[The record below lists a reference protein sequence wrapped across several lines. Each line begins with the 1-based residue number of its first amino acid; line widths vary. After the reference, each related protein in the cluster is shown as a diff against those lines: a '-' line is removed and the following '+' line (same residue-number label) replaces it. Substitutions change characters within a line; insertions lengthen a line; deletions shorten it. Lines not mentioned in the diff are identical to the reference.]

1 MDSTEDIE
9 TRLEMRDM
17 HEFFLDK
24 IRGAINQ
31 SNYFEAAWLEY
42 ACLENRYYRV
52 LGKYKKNCK
61 YCKGKC
67 KSNKN
72 ELALRTKIRCVQRL
86 LDADIECV
94 SMSFSQEMITNT
106 LSWVKKRNNLMHS
119 LLAIETYQD
128 SFDHAFEELANE
140 GGELVVQTYNAC
152 TRFRAIYY
160 QDDYVFSFPEECME
174 RCACNTQSKEGSA
187 KR

>member
-61 YCKGKC
+61 YCTGKC

-72 ELALRTKIRCVQRL
+72 ELALRTKERTCLKNKDEVFKDSWML
-86 LDADIECV
+86 
-94 SMSFSQEMITNT
+94 T
-106 LSWVKKRNNLMHS
+106 LS
-119 LLAIETYQD
+119 
-128 SFDHAFEELANE
+128 AFR
-140 GGELVVQTYNAC
+140 C
-152 TRFRAIYY
+152 RFRK
-160 QDDYVFSFPEECME
+160 S
-174 RCACNTQSKEGSA
+174 
-187 KR
+187 